1 MLTPLIKTK
10 KNKIKTALGDFA
22 AINCAVEEST
32 VGPRA
37 GGTLWPQDEFLRDSL
52 GANDFLCVSVGGNDI
67 ALSSTLGTK
76 LSMSMLIYLNSRE
89 TIEGGRAWGMGHFVK
104 LFRDQ
109 VRAYLERLVAQ
120 TKPRAIVLA
129 MIYFPDEAVTGSWA
143 DRVLGYLRYNTEP
156 EKLQTAIRAIYKA
169 ATCEIREVGGVPVV
183 PLPLFEHLDG
193 KDTNDYVARVE
204 PSAQGGAKM
213 ARAIIA
219 AIDDFVANREG
230 VQEQD
235 ADEGSSGSEGDDS
248 GKCKRKR
255 NPLKKCR

>member
-1 MLTPLIKTK
+1 VFKFELDVLEMLTPLIKTK

-37 GGTLWPQDEFLRDSL
+37 GGTLWPQDEFLR
-52 GANDFLCVSVGGNDI
+52 DI